1 MKKKF
6 PDILFNWGMF
16 LKKLTTVGLFKSQVN
31 IEDMLQIQS
40 RQEVA
45 TQPRTL
51 CYKLGVKF
59 GRINI
64 LQKNS
69 EGGNKSGIYFKVV
82 EEGEIGTDDS
92 INLIKKDNNNNDITI
107 ENIVEL
113 ITEYKDNKFTYG
125 KSSLRSPKMLETI
138 FC

>member
-31 IEDMLQIQS
+31 IEDMLQIES

-45 TQPRTL
+45 TQPRTP

-64 LQKNS
+64 LQKIL
-69 EGGNKSGIYFKVV
+69 EGDKSGIYFKVV
-82 EEGEIGTDDS
+82 KEGEIGIDDS
-92 INLIKKDNNNNDITI
+92 INLIKKDNNNDVTI
-107 ENIVEL
+107 ANIVEL
-113 ITEYKDNKFTYG
+113 ITEYKNNKFTYG
-125 KSSLRSPKMLETI
+125 KSSLRSPKMLETL
-138 FC
+138 FS

>member
-45 TQPRTL
+45 SQPRTP

-64 LQKNS
+64 LQKIL
-69 EGGNKSGIYFKVV
+69 EGDKSGIYFKVV
-82 EEGEIGTDDS
+82 KEGEIGTDDS
-92 INLIKKDNNNNDITI
+92 INLIKKDNNNDVTI
-107 ENIVEL
+107 ANIVEL
-113 ITEYKDNKFTYG
+113 ITEYKNNKFTYG
-125 KSSLRSPKMLETI
+125 KSSLRSPKMLETL
-138 FC
+138 FS

>member
-31 IEDMLQIQS
+31 IEDMLQIES

-45 TQPRTL
+45 TQPRTP

-64 LQKNS
+64 LQKIL
-69 EGGNKSGIYFKVV
+69 EGDKSGIYFKVV
-82 EEGEIGTDDS
+82 KEGEIGTDDS
-92 INLIKKDNNNNDITI
+92 INLIKKDNNNDVTI
-107 ENIVEL
+107 ANIVEL
-113 ITEYKDNKFTYG
+113 ITEYKNNKFTYG
-125 KSSLRSPKMLETI
+125 KSSLRSPKMLETL
-138 FC
+138 FS

>member
-64 LQKNS
+64 LQKIL
-69 EGGNKSGIYFKVV
+69 EGDKSGIYFKVV
-82 EEGEIGTDDS
+82 KEGEIGTDDS
-92 INLIKKDNNNNDITI
+92 INVIKKDNNNDVTI
-107 ENIVEL
+107 ANIVEL
-113 ITEYKDNKFTYG
+113 ITEYKNNKFTYG
-125 KSSLRSPKMLETI
+125 KSSLRSPKMLETL
-138 FC
+138 FS

>member
-64 LQKNS
+64 LQKIL
-69 EGGNKSGIYFKVV
+69 EGDKSGIYFKVV
-82 EEGEIGTDDS
+82 KEGEIGTDDS
-92 INLIKKDNNNNDITI
+92 INLIKKDNNNDVTI
-107 ENIVEL
+107 ANIVEL
-113 ITEYKDNKFTYG
+113 ITEYKNNKFTYG
-125 KSSLRSPKMLETI
+125 KSSLRSPKMLETL
-138 FC
+138 FS

>member
-31 IEDMLQIQS
+31 IEDMLQIAS

-45 TQPRTL
+45 AQPRTP

-64 LQKNS
+64 LQKIL
-69 EGGNKSGIYFKVV
+69 EGDKSGIYFKVV
-82 EEGEIGTDDS
+82 KEGEIGTDDS
-92 INLIKKDNNNNDITI
+92 INLIKKDNNNDVTI
-107 ENIVEL
+107 ANIVEL

-125 KSSLRSPKMLETI
+125 KSSLRSPKMLETL
-138 FC
+138 FS

>member
-16 LKKLTTVGLFKSQVN
+16 LKKLTT
-31 IEDMLQIQS
+31 
-40 RQEVA
+40 
-45 TQPRTL
+45 
-51 CYKLGVKF
+51 
-59 GRINI
+59 NI
-64 LQKNS
+64 LQKIL
-69 EGGNKSGIYFKVV
+69 EGDKSGIYFKVV
-82 EEGEIGTDDS
+82 KAGEIGTNDS
-92 INLIKKDNNNNDITI
+92 INLIKKDNNNNDVTI

-138 FC
+138 FS

>member
-31 IEDMLQIQS
+31 IEDMLQIES

-45 TQPRTL
+45 TQPRTP

-64 LQKNS
+64 LQKIL
-69 EGGNKSGIYFKVV
+69 EGDKSGIYFKVV
-82 EEGEIGTDDS
+82 KEGEIGTDDS
-92 INLIKKDNNNNDITI
+92 INVIKKDNNNDVTI
-107 ENIVEL
+107 ANIVEL
-113 ITEYKDNKFTYG
+113 ITEYKNNKFTYG
-125 KSSLRSPKMLETI
+125 KSSLRSPKMLETL
-138 FC
+138 FS

>member
-31 IEDMLQIQS
+31 IEDMLQIES

-45 TQPRTL
+45 TQPRTT

-64 LQKNS
+64 LQKIL
-69 EGGNKSGIYFKVV
+69 EGDKSGIYFKVV
-82 EEGEIGTDDS
+82 KEGEIGTDDS
-92 INLIKKDNNNNDITI
+92 INVIKKDNNNDVTI
-107 ENIVEL
+107 ANIVEL
-113 ITEYKDNKFTYG
+113 ITEYKNNKFTYG
-125 KSSLRSPKMLETI
+125 KSSIRSPKIQETI
-138 FC
+138 FS

>member
-1 MKKKF
+1 MKMKF

-31 IEDMLQIQS
+31 IEDMLQIES

-45 TQPRTL
+45 TQSLTP

-64 LQKNS
+64 LQKIL
-69 EGGNKSGIYFKVV
+69 EGNKSGIYFKVV
-82 EEGEIGTDDS
+82 KEGEIGTDDS

-138 FC
+138 FS